1 MITIKAVTS
10 IIKRIDEEG
19 KTVENIVLSPERE
32 LTEKEK
38 ETIISVYCDGENYIY
53 LT

>member
-1 MITIKAVTS
+1 MITIKAVTHT
-10 IIKRIDEEG
+10 IKTVDEEG
-19 KTVENIVLSPERE
+19 KTVENIVVSPERE

-38 ETIISVYCDGENYIY
+38 ETIISVDCDGKTYIY